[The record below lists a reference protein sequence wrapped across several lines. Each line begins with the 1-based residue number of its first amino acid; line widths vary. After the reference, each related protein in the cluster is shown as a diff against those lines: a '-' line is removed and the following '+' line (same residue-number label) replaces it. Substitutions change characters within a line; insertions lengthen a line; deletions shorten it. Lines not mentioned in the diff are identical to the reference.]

1 MTYCKKFFIA
11 ILIFLFVFCFTSSV
25 FATNPQPVDP
35 TGSFTTSQGGYSEQR
50 DNVYDTLLEYQANV
64 QRRFISKC
72 YANIDNSSYKTVL
85 VRLYDQFKGM
95 GSNGK
100 FFVFSENYSGY
111 DSSYTVYTAYTGDL
125 SRSVTNQFVIDNTAF
140 SHVATYTGTFYDIC
154 GIANDAYVTNPVYSK
169 TVTLTQPV
177 AFCRSLVP
185 EFIQLFKDFGLI
197 ENEQLAQ
204 ILTALINCQNSL
216 IVLRNQNTNLGN
228 FIKNE
233 GSQTRQEIQNSTDKI
248 NDNLNNNDTSEVD
261 TSGITNSDTTV
272 DITQD
277 GFNSIF
283 TTLQTYFTSNNG
295 GSLTLTIPFVN
306 KSITI
311 SKATVYGN
319 FKQLSTI
326 ENLASL
332 AWYFVISL
340 YIVKQVQKMIN
351 KIKSGNLEDVV
362 DNNIKADIL

>member
-1 MTYCKKFFIA
+1 MICYKKFFIA

-25 FATNPQPVDP
+25 FAANPQPVDP
-35 TGSFTTSQGGYSEQR
+35 TGSFITSEGGYSEQR
-50 DNVYDTLLEYQANV
+50 DNVYYTLLEYQANV
-64 QRRFISKC
+64 QRRFITKC
-72 YANIDNSSYKTVL
+72 YSHIGDVDYKNMLNT
-85 VRLYDQFKGM
+85 LYNQM
-95 GSNGK
+95 GGYGANGK
-100 FFVFSENYSGY
+100 FFVFLEQYQGY
-111 DSSYTVYTAYTGDL
+111 DGAYIVYMSYTGDL
-125 SRSVTNQFVIDNTAF
+125 SRSVANQFVIDNTAF
-140 SHVATYTGTFYDIC
+140 SHVATYTGTFWNLL
-154 GIANDAYVTNPVYSK
+154 GILNQEPYVTNPIYSNK
-169 TVTLTQPV
+169 VTLTQPV

-185 EFIQLFKDFGLI
+185 EFVQLFKDFGI
-197 ENEQLAQ
+197 ITDASNDNVVNAINQSNSDITNQ
-204 ILTALINCQNSL
+204 INNSA
-216 IVLRNQNTNLGN
+216 
-228 FIKNE
+228 
-233 GSQTRQEIQNSTDKI
+233 DKI
-248 NDNLNNNDTSEVD
+248 NDNINNNDTSEID

-272 DITQD
+272 DITEG

-283 TTLQTYFTSNNG
+283 ATLQSYFTSNNG
-295 GSLTLTIPFVN
+295 GSMVLTIPFVN

-311 SKATVYGN
+311 SKSSVYGN

>member
-1 MTYCKKFFIA
+1 MICYKKFFIV

-35 TGSFTTSQGGYSEQR
+35 TDSFTTSQGGYSEQR
-50 DNVYDTLLEYQANV
+50 DNVYYTLLEYQANV

-72 YANIDNSSYKTVL
+72 YANINNSSYRSVL
-85 VRLYDQFKGM
+85 VRLYDQFQGL

-111 DSSYTVYTAYTGDL
+111 DSSYTVYTSYTGDL

-140 SHVATYTGTFYDIC
+140 SHVATYTGTFYNIC
-154 GIANDAYVTNPVYSK
+154 GIANQPYVTNPVYSK
-169 TVTLTQPV
+169 TDTLTQPV

-197 ENEQLAQ
+197 
-204 ILTALINCQNSL
+204 
-216 IVLRNQNTNLGN
+216 
-228 FIKNE
+228 
-233 GSQTRQEIQNSTDKI
+233 TDSS
-248 NDNLNNNDTSEVD
+248 NDNVVTAINNSNQSITNEIANSSQNVVDNMNNNDTSEVD

-283 TTLQTYFTSNNG
+283 ATLQSYFTSNNG

-306 KSITI
+306 KSIII
-311 SKATVYGN
+311 SKSSVYGN

-332 AWYFVISL
+332 VWYFVISL
-340 YIVKQVQKMIN
+340 YIVKQVQNMIN